1 MRARPMIDGIP
12 PNILAPSALAGLA
25 VLLVFT
31 GRLVPARTHN
41 ETVHDH
47 DEWRAECRI
56 KDARIEQL
64 MQQNDRLLEVAHTVN
79 AVLRSLPHPKDDPA

>member
-1 MRARPMIDGIP
+1 MLEGIP
-12 PNILAPSALAGLA
+12 INILAPSALAGLA

-31 GRLVPARTHN
+31 GKLVPSRTHL
-41 ETVHDH
+41 ETVHDR

-64 MQQNDRLLEVAHTVN
+64 VKQNDQLLEVAHTVN
-79 AVLRSLPHPKDDPA
+79 AVLRSLPAAKDDPA